1 MQDVNNRGNW
11 EARWGYVETLLSA
24 QFFCKS
30 KTALKIKTVV
40 GKKKSMSQN
49 KEDTGTV
56 QNQQTFTVRGQRVNI
71 LGFVG
76 HKISITTIS
85 TLPQ

>member
-11 EARWGYVETLLSA
+11 EARWGYVGTLLSA

-40 GKKKSMSQN
+40 GKKKIYVTKQRRYRDCSESAN
-49 KEDTGTV
+49 VYCKGPESKYFRFCGT
-56 QNQQTFTVRGQRVNI
+56 
-71 LGFVG
+71 
-76 HKISITTIS
+76 
-85 TLPQ
+85 

>member
-1 MQDVNNRGNW
+1 MGVCGNS
-11 EARWGYVETLLSA
+11 VLSA

-49 KEDTGTV
+49 KEDRRTV
-56 QNQQTFTVRGQRVNI
+56 QNQQTFSVRGQRVNI

-76 HKISITTIS
+76 HKVSITTIS